1 MISSM
6 IKHAHPRADERLGE
20 DTFPRSSQPSTA
32 DICDIGELAGCVD
45 LIAELF
51 CTNMV
56 CMARRSGRAVAPR
69 GGPKR
74 ARPAVDAR
82 LYLVVQEL
90 ARLKGVSD
98 TLEADDVVRA
108 GLEHAGLKQVVDLVL
123 AASVESKEDLDELAP
138 KVRQAMA
145 TLELEGT
152 QMMAS

>member
-1 MISSM
+1 
-6 IKHAHPRADERLGE
+6 
-20 DTFPRSSQPSTA
+20 
-32 DICDIGELAGCVD
+32 
-45 LIAELF
+45 
-51 CTNMV
+51 
-56 CMARRSGRAVAPR
+56 
-69 GGPKR
+69 
-74 ARPAVDAR
+74 
-82 LYLVVQEL
+82 VVQEL